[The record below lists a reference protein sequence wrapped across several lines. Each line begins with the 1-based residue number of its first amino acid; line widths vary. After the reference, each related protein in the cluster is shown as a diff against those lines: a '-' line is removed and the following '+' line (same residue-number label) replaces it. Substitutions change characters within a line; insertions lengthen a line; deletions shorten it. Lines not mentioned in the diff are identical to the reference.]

1 MGRKAVTLA
10 DGEEH
15 AFSADPAEAPAGL
28 YRVEETIDGEEL
40 LGGWIELSSHEE
52 RGAVKSRSSGFI
64 NLNGDLSRPSEPVD
78 GFVQQSVGI

>member
-28 YRVEETIDGEEL
+28 YRAEETIDGEEL
-40 LGGWIELSSHEE
+40 LGGWIELSNHEE
-52 RGAVKSRSSGFI
+52 RGAVKCRSSAAS
-64 NLNGDLSRPSEPVD
+64 LT
-78 GFVQQSVGI
+78 